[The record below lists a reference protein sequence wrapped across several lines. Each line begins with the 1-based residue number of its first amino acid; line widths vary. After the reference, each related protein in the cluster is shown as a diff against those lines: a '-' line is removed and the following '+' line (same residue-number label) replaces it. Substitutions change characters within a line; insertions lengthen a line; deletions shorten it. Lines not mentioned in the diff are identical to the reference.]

1 MQDCRPLKEAMR
13 KQSKYR
19 PKGVRIDAVSWVL
32 SGMRPMRLHGE
43 ATMLRVKNHAA
54 MKDMV
59 EGRADR
65 TTVDTLIHAMNMT
78 EALSL
83 VRAELGADWRAEI
96 TAAQDALFTM
106 AQRGVSKGNL
116 FRFTGPE
123 LTAMNLAMEIHDA
136 QIDNCTIKEL
146 EKAMELIHHTIINK
160 KARAIVRTNPP

>member
-1 MQDCRPLKEAMR
+1 MR

-19 PKGVRIDAVSWVL
+19 PKGVRLDAMSWVL
-32 SGMRPMRLHGE
+32 SGMRPMRLHDE

-59 EGRADR
+59 EGRATRD
-65 TTVDTLIHAMNMT
+65 TVDVLIAAMNMT

-83 VRAELGADWRAEI
+83 VHHELGADWRPEI
-96 TAAQDALFTM
+96 SAAQEALFNM
-106 AQRGVSKGNL
+106 AQRGVDRGNL

-123 LTAMNLAMEIHDA
+123 LTAMNLAMDIHDA

-146 EKAMELIHHTIINK
+146 EKAMDLIYKTIRNN
-160 KARAIVRTNPP
+160 KARAIVTRSP

>member
-1 MQDCRPLKEAMR
+1 MR

-19 PKGVRIDAVSWVL
+19 PKGVRIDAVNWVL
-32 SGMRPMRLHGE
+32 SGMRPMRLHDE
-43 ATMLRVKNHAA
+43 ATTLRVKNHAA

-59 EGRADR
+59 EGRANRD
-65 TTVDTLIHAMNMT
+65 TVDVLIAAMNMT

-96 TAAQDALFTM
+96 TAAQNALFTM
-106 AQRGVSKGNL
+106 AQRGVNKNNT

-123 LTAMNLAMEIHDA
+123 LTAMNIAMEIHDA

-146 EKAMELIHHTIINK
+146 EKAMDLIQQTIIHK
-160 KARAIVRTNPP
+160 KARAIVTKAPT